1 MRVDGEGG
9 GASGRGSIRQ
19 GERLQSPPGLAQNE
33 LRADGG
39 GRQSRN
45 GNELR
50 ADGGCRQSR
59 DGNELRTDGVSDC
72 EISLIGGDK

>member
-33 LRADGG
+33 LRADGAP
-39 GRQSRN
+39 GRAGTETSFAPT
-45 GNELR
+45 GVAGR
-50 ADGGCRQSR
+50 AGTETSFAPMGY
-59 DGNELRTDGVSDC
+59 
-72 EISLIGGDK
+72 LIVK

>member
-19 GERLQSPPGLAQNE
+19 GGEASIPSGACTERASRRRGCRQSRDGNE

-39 GRQSRN
+39 WRQSRN

-50 ADGGCRQSR
+50 ADGG
-59 DGNELRTDGVSDC
+59 
-72 EISLIGGDK
+72 